1 MANIRTAYSA
11 TATATATVIVVVIP
25 VGGAAAV
32 HDATVDG
39 ELELVARLVAA
50 VAMLARPLT
59 DAELDEI
66 LLP

>member
-1 MANIRTAYSA
+1 MSNLPVAPEPPRGA
-11 TATATATVIVVVIP
+11 